1 MEKRLVYRVPD
12 VARLLGTTES
22 AVRRM
27 IQTGAIPSRR
37 LGRRVIILPDEL
49 EALLGSLKKPREAQ
63 DDGKSYR
70 MALLSPRKTRSDK
83 GSSRKSHKPRSGQNN
98 HK

>member
-22 AVRRM
+22 AIRRM

-49 EALLGSLKKPREAQ
+49 EALLGSLKKPRGAQ
-63 DDGKSYR
+63 EDGKS
-70 MALLSPRKTRSDK
+70 PRKPRSDK
-83 GSSRKSHKPRSGQNN
+83 GSSRKSLKLPKQEGE
-98 HK
+98 